1 MPILSCIGAGRVGKT
16 LCYLLS
22 KQLRIGQIINP
33 SIASGRRAV
42 DFIGSGEAT
51 TINALKKADI
61 WLIAT
66 PDKDIESATKQ
77 LLAADVL
84 QPDNI
89 VFHCSGLL
97 PSSILH
103 NQLEGLNVASVHP
116 IHSFADPQLSI
127 DSFSGTYCAIEG
139 SEKAVDQLTKLFSS
153 LGALPFAINRQHKD
167 LYHAATVMACNYL
180 VSLLHISDQMMHKAG
195 VDKAQT
201 GRPLEP
207 LIRQTMENYLSLG
220 GKQALTGPIARG
232 DIETIEKH
240 LIALEKQ
247 PDNEIWKR
255 LYVTLGQATLP
266 LAAAQKT
273 SVQHLD
279 TIASLL
285 DLPSTY
291 DK

>member
-1 MPILSCIGAGRVGKT
+1 MPVLSCIGAGRLGKT

-33 SIASGRRAV
+33 TIASGRRAV

-66 PDKDIESATKQ
+66 PDKDIEWAAKQ

-97 PSSILH
+97 PSSIL
-103 NQLEGLNVASVHP
+103 QTTPTSLNVASVHP
-116 IHSFADPQLSI
+116 IYSFADPQLSVE
-127 DSFSGTYCAIEG
+127 DFSGTHCAIEG
-139 SEKAVDQLTKLFSS
+139 SAQAVDQLSKLFTS
-153 LGALPFAINRQHKD
+153 LGALPFTINSQRKD

-180 VSLLHISDQMMHKAG
+180 GSLLYTSDEMMRQAG
-195 VDKAQT
+195 VDAV
-201 GRPLEP
+201 RPLEP

-220 GKQALTGPIARG
+220 GEQALTGPIARG
-232 DIETIEKH
+232 DAKTVEQH
-240 LIALEKQ
+240 LIALDKQ
-247 PDNEIWKR
+247 SDNEIWKR
-255 LYVTLGQATLP
+255 LYATLGQATLP
-266 LAAAQKT
+266 LAEAQQA
-273 SVQHLD
+273 SAQHLD
-279 TIASLL
+279 AIASLL

>member
-33 SIASGRRAV
+33 SIASGRKAV

-66 PDKDIESATKQ
+66 PDKDIEWAAKQ

-103 NQLEGLNVASVHP
+103 NQSEGLNVASVHP

-139 SEKAVDQLTKLFSS
+139 SEKAVDRLTKLFSF
-153 LGALPFAINRQHKD
+153 LGALPFAINSQHKD

-195 VDKAQT
+195 VDEAQT
-201 GRPLEP
+201 SRPLEP

-232 DIETIEKH
+232 DVQTVEKH
-240 LIALEKQ
+240 LMALDKQ
-247 PDNEIWKR
+247 PDSGIWKQ
-255 LYVTLGQATLP
+255 LYTALGQATLP
-266 LAAAQKT
+266 LAAAQQT
-273 SVQHLD
+273 PVEYLNS
-279 TIASLL
+279 IAKLL
-285 DLPSTY
+285 DASGTY
-291 DK
+291 EK